1 MPKKS
6 IPKIVYRNIDIPN
19 SHEIEVYIKN
29 GGYQALTKVFKEM
42 NPDDVIDLLKKS
54 GLRGRGG
61 AGFPTGLK
69 WDFTRRDAKEPKYLI
84 CNAEEGE
91 PGTFKDRPI
100 IENDPHAI
108 IEGMIIGGYVIGS
121 NKGYIGIRGEYI
133 FGQRRLEK
141 AIEQAKKRNYLGKKI
156 LGTDFDFD
164 IQIYRGAGAYIC
176 GEETALINSF
186 EGLIGFPRIRPPF
199 PVNAGLRAKP
209 TAVNNVETLANIAPI
224 IINGPEWYAQFG
236 SEECKG
242 TKVYSLSG
250 HVNKPGNYELEMG
263 TTLRELIFE
272 YGEGMLKGRK
282 FKAVLP
288 GGASSSCLTSDYLDV
303 KMDFGSLAAAGSML
317 GSGAVIVINED
328 TCMVGAAKNLLHFFI
343 SESCGRCPPCRE
355 GVPWLAEKLKNI
367 LQGKGVKGDI
377 DLLLDLSGDITVSAF
392 CPLGQS
398 AVNAVLSTIK
408 NFRDEY
414 EYHIE
419 KKKCPIG
426 NNK

>member
-29 GGYQALTKVFKEM
+29 GGYQALTKVLKKM
-42 NPDDVIDLLKKS
+42 NPEDVIDLVKKS

-69 WDFTRRDAKEPKYLI
+69 WDFTRRDIKEPKYLI

-121 NKGYIGIRGEYI
+121 NKAYIGIRGEYI

-141 AIEQAKKRNYLGKKI
+141 AIEQAKKRNYLGKNI
-156 LGTDFDFD
+156 LGTDFNFD

-224 IINGPEWYAQFG
+224 IVNGPEWYAQFG

-263 TTLRELIFE
+263 ATLRELIFE
-272 YGEGMLKGRK
+272 HGEGMLNGRK

-303 KMDFGSLAAAGSML
+303 KMDFGCLAAAGSML

-328 TCMVGAAKNLLHFFI
+328 TCMVGVAKNLLHFFI
-343 SESCGRCPPCRE
+343 SESCGRCTPCRE
-355 GVPWLAEKLKNI
+355 GVPWLGEKLKGI

-377 DLLLDLSGDITVSAF
+377 DLLLDLSEDIMVSSF

-419 KKKCPIG
+419 KKKCPLE
-426 NNK
+426 N